1 MNSTTPKKINPTLW
15 SVQLLGLWGRISQ
28 IHLGMGLGCQCSG
41 EMPGLA
47 VSDLELNVMDYL
59 HDKYQ
64 HDREFTQWLALHTD
78 YQKGQSASVAS
89 FLKAMATQ
97 TPSRPLAIGL
107 LKDLSQT
114 LESLQQA
121 HAA

>member
-1 MNSTTPKKINPTLW
+1 
-15 SVQLLGLWGRISQ
+15 
-28 IHLGMGLGCQCSG
+28 
-41 EMPGLA
+41 
-47 VSDLELNVMDYL
+47 MDYL
-59 HDKYQ
+59 HDKYR
-64 HDREFTQWLALHTD
+64 HDSEFTQWLALHTD
-78 YQKGQSASVAS
+78 YQQGQSASVAS

-97 TPSRPLAIGL
+97 TPSRTLAISL